1 MAEFWGKCETLKQP
15 FIFLNAKVPISNQV
29 AVFSNVK
36 VLTFRQ
42 TDAPFSDSENG
53 QNGTFRR
60 KKNVINFQTK
70 KEPKMKFFDF
80 GAFQNKMQMSS
91 HDKIIFRIL
100 FETFHITSRNVRQRP
115 GKKNLRR
122 TP

>member
-80 GAFQNKMQMSS
+80 GAFQKQLHIPSRE
-91 HDKIIFRIL
+91 KYIFHMLSGAFPKAANR
-100 FETFHITSRNVRQRP
+100 
-115 GKKNLRR
+115 
-122 TP
+122 

>member
-1 MAEFWGKCETLKQP
+1 MAEVWGKCETLKQP

-53 QNGTFRR
+53 QNGTFR
-60 KKNVINFQTK
+60 K
-70 KEPKMKFFDF
+70 KERDQFS
-80 GAFQNKMQMSS
+80 NK
-91 HDKIIFRIL
+91 KGTENEIL
-100 FETFHITSRNVRQRP
+100 RFWHF
-115 GKKNLRR
+115 
-122 TP
+122 